1 MATETGSE
9 AAAIKARLLSH
20 GERFSFFQAYRL
32 LRRLS
37 PEGTTDIEDIRFR
50 PEISLSFPG
59 RDINSIT
66 ERKDG
71 HYQVAANFLGLY
83 GVSSP
88 LPNFYTEELLAEQQQ
103 ELHARRDFLDI
114 VSQTIYP
121 IFFRA
126 WLKSK
131 PHLRIVEFDD
141 TRMLDIFY
149 TFIGINH
156 PEKYR
161 EQPGFDALLRF
172 GALYTQSPRSA
183 LGLKTILSASY
194 PDALIEIIE
203 QDIRTISM
211 PPEQHLYLGSQAT
224 TLGVDTHLGSEFD
237 CCNSN
242 LTIEIRDVQHEL
254 FRRLLPGGDEY
265 SRLCFMVQQYLTD
278 PLNVVVDLYLKQGVA
293 QPVVLGQDSWAA
305 LGRDTWLCNGLDSS
319 SLHVRMTI

>member
-9 AAAIKARLLSH
+9 AAAIKARLLSQ

-37 PEGTTDIEDIRFR
+37 PEGTTNVEDIRFR
-50 PEISLSFPG
+50 PDISLGFPG
-59 RDINSIT
+59 RDLSSIT

-71 HYQVAANFLGLY
+71 RYQVAANFLGLY

-88 LPNFYTEELLAEQQQ
+88 LPNFYTEDLLAEDQQ

-114 VSQTIYP
+114 ISQTIYP

-131 PHLRIVEFDD
+131 VHLRIVEFDD

-149 TFIGINH
+149 TFIGINQ

-161 EQPGFDALLRF
+161 DQPGFEALLHF
-172 GALYTQSPRSA
+172 GALYTQSSRSA
-183 LGLKTILSASY
+183 LGLKTILSTSY
-194 PDALIEIIE
+194 PDTYIDIIE
-203 QDIRTISM
+203 QDIRTLGI
-211 PPEQHLYLGSQAT
+211 PVEQHLYLGSQAT
-224 TLGVDTHLGSEFD
+224 TLGVDTHLGSEFN

-242 LTIEIRDVQHEL
+242 LTIKMRDVEDDL
-254 FRRLLPGGDEY
+254 FRRLLPGGDEHR
-265 SRLCFMVQQYLTD
+265 RLCFMVQQYLTD
-278 PLNVVVDLYLKQGVA
+278 PLNVVVEVYLKQGVA
-293 QPVVLGQDSWAA
+293 QPVVLGQESWSK
-305 LGRDTWLCNGLDSS
+305 LGLDTWLCHGIDSP
-319 SLHVRMTI
+319 SLHIRMTI

>member
-1 MATETGSE
+1 MATETRSE
-9 AAAIKARLLSH
+9 AAALKARLLSH

-32 LRRLS
+32 LRRLGLQ
-37 PEGTTDIEDIRFR
+37 GTSDIEDIRSR
-50 PEISLSFPG
+50 PNLSLGFPASDIS
-59 RDINSIT
+59 SIV

-71 HYQVAANFLGLY
+71 RYQVAANFLGLY

-88 LPNFYTEELLAEQQQ
+88 LPNFYTEDLLAEQDQ

-149 TFIGINH
+149 TFVGINQ

-161 EQPGFDALLRF
+161 NQPGFDALLRF

-183 LGLKTILSASY
+183 LGLKIILSASY
-194 PDALIEIIE
+194 PEASIEIIE
-203 QDIRTISM
+203 QDIRTSSI
-211 PPEQHLYLGSQAT
+211 PAEQHLYLGNQAT
-224 TLGVDTHLGSEFD
+224 TLGVDTHLGSEFN

-242 LTIEIRDVQHEL
+242 LTIAIREVEGDL
-254 FRRLLPGGDEY
+254 FRQLLPGGSEY

-278 PLNVVVDLYLKQGVA
+278 PLNVMVDLYLKRGVA
-293 QPVVLGQDSWAA
+293 QPAVLGQDNWSA
-305 LGRDTWLCNGLDSS
+305 LGRDTWLCSGSESS
-319 SLHVRMTI
+319 SLHVRMLI

>member
-9 AAAIKARLLSH
+9 AAAIKARLLNH

-37 PEGTTDIEDIRFR
+37 PEGTTDIEDIRFH
-50 PEISLSFPG
+50 PEISLGFPG
-59 RDINSIT
+59 RDITSIT

-71 HYQVAANFLGLY
+71 HFQVAANFLGLY

-161 EQPGFDALLRF
+161 GQPGFDALLRF

-194 PDALIEIIE
+194 PDASIEIIE
-203 QDIRTISM
+203 QDIRTVSM
-211 PPEQHLYLGSQAT
+211 PAEQHLYLGSQAT
-224 TLGVDTHLGSEFD
+224 TLGVDTHLGSEFN

-242 LTIEIRDVQHEL
+242 LTIKMRDVEDDL
-254 FRRLLPGGDEY
+254 FRRLLPGGDEHR
-265 SRLCFMVQQYLTD
+265 RLCFMVQQYLTD

-305 LGRDTWLCNGLDSS
+305 LGRDTWLCNGIDSS
-319 SLHVRMTI
+319 SLHVRMAI

>member
-1 MATETGSE
+1 MAIETGSE
-9 AAAIKARLLSH
+9 AATLKARLLSRA
-20 GERFSFFQAYRL
+20 ERVSFFQAYRL
-32 LRRLS
+32 LRRLG
-37 PEGTTDIEDIRFR
+37 PQVTRDVEDIKFR
-50 PEISLSFPG
+50 PDISLGFPG
-59 RDINSIT
+59 RDVSSIS

-71 HYQVAANFLGLY
+71 RYQVDANFLGLY

-88 LPNFYTEELLAEQQQ
+88 LPNFYTEDLLAEQQQ
-103 ELHARRDFLDI
+103 ELHARRDFLDV

-149 TFIGINH
+149 AFVGINQ

-161 EQPGFDALLRF
+161 NQPGFDVLLRF
-172 GALYTQSPRSA
+172 GALFTQSPRSA
-183 LGLKTILSASY
+183 LGLQTILSASY
-194 PDALIEIIE
+194 PDVVIKIIE
-203 QDIRTISM
+203 QDIRTLNM
-211 PPEQHLYLGSQAT
+211 PAEQHLYLGQQAT
-224 TLGVDTHLGSEFD
+224 ILGVDTHLGSEFN

-242 LTIEIRDVQHEL
+242 LTIEMRDVADEL
-254 FRRLLPGGDEY
+254 FRQLLPGGLEY

-293 QPVVLGQDSWAA
+293 QPVVLGQDNWSA
-305 LGRDTWLCNGLDSS
+305 LGRDTWLYDGFESS
-319 SLHVRMTI
+319 TVHVRLAI

>member
-9 AAAIKARLLSH
+9 AAAIKARLLNH

-37 PEGTTDIEDIRFR
+37 PQGTTDLEDIRFR

-59 RDINSIT
+59 RDITSIT

-161 EQPGFDALLRF
+161 GQPGFDALLRF

-194 PDALIEIIE
+194 PDASIEIIE

-211 PPEQHLYLGSQAT
+211 PAEQHLYLGLQAT
-224 TLGVDTHLGSEFD
+224 TLGVDTHLGSEFA

-242 LTIEIRDVQHEL
+242 LTIEIRDVQDEL

-293 QPVVLGQDSWAA
+293 QPVVLGQDRWAA
-305 LGRDTWLCNGLDSS
+305 LGRDTWLCNGTDSA
-319 SLHVRMTI
+319 SLHVRLAI

>member
-1 MATETGSE
+1 MATETGAE
-9 AAAIKARLLSH
+9 APALKAKLLSH
-20 GERFSFFQAYRL
+20 AERFSFFQAYRL

-37 PEGTTDIEDIRFR
+37 PEGMRDVEEIRFR
-50 PEISLSFPG
+50 PSISLGFPG
-59 RDINSIT
+59 SDLNSIT
-66 ERKDG
+66 ERTDG
-71 HYQVAANFLGLY
+71 RYQVAANFLGLY

-88 LPNFYTEELLAEQQQ
+88 LPNFYTEDLLAEQQQ

-149 TFIGINH
+149 AFVGINQ

-161 EQPGFDALLRF
+161 NQPGFDVLLRF
-172 GALYTQSPRSA
+172 GALYTQSSRSA

-194 PDALIEIIE
+194 PDVAIEMIE
-203 QDIRTISM
+203 QDIRTLNM
-211 PPEQHLYLGSQAT
+211 PAEQHLYLGRQAT
-224 TLGVDTHLGSEFD
+224 TLGVDTHLGSEFN

-242 LTIEIRDVQHEL
+242 LTIEIRDIEDEL
-254 FRRLLPGGDEY
+254 FRQLLPGGIEH
-265 SRLCFMVQQYLTD
+265 SRLCFMVRQYLTD
-278 PLNVVVDLYLKQGVA
+278 PLNVAVDLYLKQGVA
-293 QPVVLGQDSWAA
+293 QPVVLGQANWSA
-305 LGRDTWLCNGLDSS
+305 LGRDTWLCKGFESS
-319 SLHVRMTI
+319 ALHVRLTI